1 MERVLHVHAKGVK
14 IKKFLDLDVLTMH
27 LLQKGFMKKYLCW
40 YAYREPYILH
50 DTIIEMIIES
60 TSNSSNVHGVVDDNS
75 NPYMNMVMDAMKINQ
90 CHADQCL
97 MVDEKPNANTTTFFY
112 LLKDFD
118 EPL

>member
-1 MERVLHVHAKGVK
+1 VERVLHVHAKGVK
-14 IKKFLDLDVLTMH
+14 IKKFLDLDVVTMH
-27 LLQKGFMKKYLCW
+27 LLQKRFMKKYLCW

-50 DTIIEMIIES
+50 DTIIEMMIES
-60 TSNSSNVHGVVDDNS
+60 TSNSSNMHEVVDDNS